1 VGKGVPPGKVGR
13 NSMKKVGA
21 ASMTGT
27 GFEFYEVVI
36 YGNASALVFAKVSI
50 LTRSAHPGPG

>member
-1 VGKGVPPGKVGR
+1 VDKGVPPGKIGR
-13 NSMKKVGA
+13 NRMKEVGA

-27 GFEFYEVVI
+27 GIEFYEFLI